1 MHRSISVGTLVAVAA
16 SAVSAQQ
23 PQWAQC
29 GGLNWTGPTTCVA
42 GTTCVKLNDY
52 YSQCLATSTTTVKST
67 STTTKPTSTTALPST
82 TTSIPT
88 GPTAVANPFA
98 SKVFYAN
105 ANYKAKVQ
113 AEYNALIS
121 EGNSALAAKVAKL
134 TSISTA
140 IWIADRASVSSI
152 STYLQDAS
160 NIQNQSKSKLIVPLV
175 VYDLPDRDCAAGAS
189 AGEFSSANGGEAK
202 YQEFITAVAAQLKS
216 FPAVSVAIVLE
227 PDSIGNMVSNQ
238 AIPFCA
244 TAAPV
249 QKRGLAYAISVLGAL
264 PNVSIYL
271 DGAHATWL
279 GWPDSLGP
287 TAKIVG
293 DIYAAAKQLNP
304 KALVRGISTDV
315 SNYNGL
321 DQEVTYHTNLAPY
334 LDQVGYPAHF
344 VVDQGRSGNQNVT
357 RSGSDWCN
365 FKYAGLGTRP
375 TASTTSPL
383 LDAVLWVKPPGES
396 DGSSDPNSPR
406 YVDTCA
412 SNTSYVPSPEAGSWG
427 SGLFRSMVQL
437 ANPPL

>member
-1 MHRSISVGTLVAVAA
+1 MSGILHHSLSLFVA
-16 SAVSAQQ
+16 
-23 PQWAQC
+23 P
-29 GGLNWTGPTTCVA
+29 
-42 GTTCVKLNDY
+42 DY
-52 YSQCLATSTTTVKST
+52 YFQCLATPTTTVKST
-67 STTTKPTSTTALPST
+67 STTTAFTTLSST

-88 GPTAVANPFA
+88 GPTPVANPFA
-98 SKVFYAN
+98 GKTFYTN

-134 TSISTA
+134 TSVSTA

-160 NIQNQSKSKLIVPLV
+160 NIQIESQRKLIVPLV
-175 VYDLPDRDCAAGAS
+175 VYDLPDRDCSAGAS
-189 AGEFSSANGGEAK
+189 AGEFSSANGGEGK

-216 FPAVSVAIVLE
+216 FPGIATAIVLE

-238 AIPFCA
+238 GIPFCA
-244 TAAPV
+244 TATPV
-249 QKRGLAYAISVLGAL
+249 QKRSLAYAISVLGVL

-287 TAKIVG
+287 TAKVVG

-321 DQEVTYHTNLAPY
+321 DQEITYHTNLASY
-334 LDQVGYPAHF
+334 LNQVGYPAHF

-365 FKYAGLGTRP
+365 FKYAGLGPRP
-375 TASTTSPL
+375 TANTTSPL
-383 LDAVLWVKPPGES
+383 LDAVLWIKPPGES

-412 SNTSYVPSPEAGSWG
+412 SNTSYVPSPEAGSWASG
-427 SGLFRSMVQL
+427 SFRSMVQL